1 MKVVEIFQSIDGEG
15 IRQGSLVN
23 FIRLAG
29 CNLNCV
35 YCDTKYANENNI
47 DFKDY
52 SIDDIE
58 KILRKEEFANTNLI
72 TLTGGEPLRTI
83 DGIKLAN
90 YLVSNG
96 FKVNIETNGSVD
108 ITPVI
113 KNSLITMDWK
123 TKTSGSNEAMRLS
136 NLKLLKKNDVL
147 KIVCSEE
154 DFDEIESLI
163 TNMFDNISSYI
174 YLSPIF
180 GQLALEDLVKFEKYL
195 CNKIQ
200 NLDKQLRIQVQLH
213 KIIWNPLTR
222 GV

>member
-1 MKVVEIFQSIDGEG
+1 MQVVEIFQSIDGEG

-47 DFKDY
+47 DFKEY
-52 SIDDIE
+52 SINDIE

-83 DGIKLAN
+83 DGINLAN
-90 YLVSNG
+90 YLASNG
-96 FKVNIETNGSVD
+96 FKVNIETNGSID

-113 KNSLITMDWK
+113 KNCLITMDWK

-154 DFDEIESLI
+154 DFNEIESLI

-180 GQLALEDLVKFEKYL
+180 GQLELEDLVKFEKYL
-195 CNKIQ
+195 CSKIR

>member
-1 MKVVEIFQSIDGEG
+1 MQVVEIFQSIDGEG

-35 YCDTKYANENNI
+35 YCDTKYAN
-47 DFKDY
+47 DHSFDYKDY
-52 SIDDIE
+52 TITDIE
-58 KILRKEEFANTNLI
+58 KILKKEEFANTDLV
-72 TLTGGEPLRTI
+72 TLTGGEPLRTL

-90 YLVSNG
+90 HLASNG
-96 FKVNIETNGSVD
+96 FKVNIETNGSID
-108 ITPVI
+108 ITPVV
-113 KNSLITMDWK
+113 KNCLITMDWK
-123 TKTSGSNEAMRLS
+123 TKTSGCNEAMRLS

-147 KIVCSEE
+147 KIVCFQR
-154 DFDEIESLI
+154 DFDEIESLL
-163 TNMFDNISSYI
+163 TNMLDNIKSYI
-174 YLSPIF
+174 YISPIF
-180 GQLALEDLVKFEKYL
+180 GQIEMEELVDFEKYL
-195 CNKIQ
+195 CKKIP

>member
-1 MKVVEIFQSIDGEG
+1 MQVVEIFQSIDGEG

-35 YCDTKYANENNI
+35 YCDTKYAN
-47 DFKDY
+47 DPGFDYKDY
-52 SIDDIE
+52 TITDIE
-58 KILRKEEFANTNLI
+58 KILKKEEFANTDLV
-72 TLTGGEPLRTI
+72 TLTGGEPLRTL

-90 YLVSNG
+90 HLASNG
-96 FKVNIETNGSVD
+96 FKVNIETNGSID
-108 ITPVI
+108 ITPVV
-113 KNSLITMDWK
+113 KNCLITMDWK
-123 TKTSGSNEAMRLS
+123 TKTSGCNEAMRLS

-147 KIVCSEE
+147 KIVCFQR
-154 DFDEIESLI
+154 DFDEIESLL
-163 TNMFDNISSYI
+163 TNMLDNIKSYI
-174 YLSPIF
+174 YISPIF
-180 GQLALEDLVKFEKYL
+180 GQIEMEELVNFEKYL
-195 CNKIQ
+195 CKKIP